1 MNNRIKIII
10 GVVIVLVFVSIG
22 FFKFMDTKI
31 EYVNFQEATAKS
43 KVVEVK
49 GVWLKDK
56 ETKFDPGTSTFEF
69 YMKDDFNTEMKV
81 IYPGGKP
88 NNFEVADAIVV
99 KGQVKNGSFH
109 AKDILTKCPSKYEG
123 NGQDVK

>member
-43 KVVEVK
+43 KTVEVK
-49 GVWLKDK
+49 GVWIKDK
-56 ETKFDPGTSTFEF
+56 ETKFDPETATFEF
-69 YMKDDFNTEMKV
+69 YMKDDYNTEMKV